1 MICVISHNSRVLHI
15 EYFCS
20 RADVEFLMFHLL
32 RRGLPSDWR
41 KIPLADDY
49 RDRDERQFLYGLR
62 RRVEGVKERAL
73 IGADNPVVRGDVKRG
88 GETGWDEMDG
98 GRGEERTRAA
108 ERKREKGGRER
119 ESDGNKTWK
128 NKTGRTTLMR
138 ATG

>member
-1 MICVISHNSRVLHI
+1 MFARGCRVFDVSPAAEVYRQTGEKFRSRNS
-15 EYFCS
+15 S
-20 RADVEFLMFHLL
+20 
-32 RRGLPSDWR
+32 
-41 KIPLADDY
+41 DDY

-88 GETGWDEMDG
+88 GEETRRDETGWDEMDE